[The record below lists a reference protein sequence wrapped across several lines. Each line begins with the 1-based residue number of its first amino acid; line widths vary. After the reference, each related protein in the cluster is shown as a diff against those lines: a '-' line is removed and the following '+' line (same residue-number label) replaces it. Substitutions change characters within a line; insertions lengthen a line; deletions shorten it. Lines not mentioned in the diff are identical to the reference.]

1 MLSQSK
7 TSILLSNFWMVC
19 ERNGWSS
26 KANSTI
32 IIEKKIEEEKNQYKY
47 SHKNGFS
54 FAEVV
59 VAQY

>member
-1 MLSQSK
+1 
-7 TSILLSNFWMVC
+7 MVC

-32 IIEKKIEEEKNQYKY
+32 KIIEKKIEEEKNQYKY